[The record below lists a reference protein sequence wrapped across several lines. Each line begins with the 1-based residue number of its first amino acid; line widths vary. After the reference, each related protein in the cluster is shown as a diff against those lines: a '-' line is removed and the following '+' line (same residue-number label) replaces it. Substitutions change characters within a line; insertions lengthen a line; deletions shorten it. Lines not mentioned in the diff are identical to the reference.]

1 MFFSHALTYLEMIL
15 RAKVF
20 IDNNKLIARVSL
32 IITGASA
39 REGQGGRRPLK
50 NEIGGHRPPKKNHVE
65 ALTYIYKCDPCTK
78 MYKYWQIVSQRG

>member
-1 MFFSHALTYLEMIL
+1 MICRLSIVLFGTGMCVTIMYETIAKTDVFSHALTYLEMIL

-39 REGQGGRRPLK
+39 REGQGGPS
-50 NEIGGHRPPKKNHVE
+50 PPQK
-65 ALTYIYKCDPCTK
+65 
-78 MYKYWQIVSQRG
+78 